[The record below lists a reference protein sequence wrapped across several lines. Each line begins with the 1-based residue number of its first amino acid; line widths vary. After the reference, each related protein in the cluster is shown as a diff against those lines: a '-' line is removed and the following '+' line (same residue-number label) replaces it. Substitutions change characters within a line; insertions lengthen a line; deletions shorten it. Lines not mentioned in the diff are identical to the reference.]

1 MLSGKMPVFPYAI
14 ILIFREGQIANLNE
28 IMGGKHP
35 ASSILASSIKFLAS
49 SIPYPKRPL
58 KRDLPSQGPWFACKP
73 YYT

>member
-35 ASSILASSIKFLAS
+35 ASSIQHQVSIIQHPVSKKAPEKGSPFPRALVC
-49 SIPYPKRPL
+49 L
-58 KRDLPSQGPWFACKP
+58 
-73 YYT
+73 